1 MLRQFFCEGG
11 QRRVLF
17 AWLGLLVFI
26 GHQVFRAWL
35 KFAINNW
42 YEVFYDHLQQA
53 STNLS
58 ATDDAALAA
67 SQQRVTELLWE
78 FAFIAAPAVFIN
90 PIGGLF
96 RNWWV
101 LEWRLSLMQAYI
113 EGWDTS
119 AQPIEGAAQRVHE
132 DTQRFAKG
140 IQSCIAQVLEALL
153 TLGVFCPVLYSLRP
167 SLMKA
172 ALAIATGGLMVSI
185 VVGRRLVGLEVQ
197 NQVVEAAVRKQLV
210 VMEVDPASS
219 LMDANEGSN
228 GSMVVMDSAPHSIFH
243 TLLHD
248 LKVNYRRLYSQFFA
262 LAAWLASYE
271 QAAVI
276 VPYAMMAPYL
286 FAVDPAQRTTLGSLV
301 KLSNAFN
308 KVFDSVNIVSDNF
321 LEINEW
327 RSVLVRLREFE
338 REMFHPEHT
347 AGSKKFPGQHG
358 FMQPIPT
365 DEYEGAASPR
375 LARTPRPFV

>member
-1 MLRQFFCEGG
+1 
-11 QRRVLF
+11 
-17 AWLGLLVFI
+17 
-26 GHQVFRAWL
+26 
-35 KFAINNW
+35 
-42 YEVFYDHLQQA
+42 
-53 STNLS
+53 
-58 ATDDAALAA
+58 
-67 SQQRVTELLWE
+67 
-78 FAFIAAPAVFIN
+78 
-90 PIGGLF
+90 
-96 RNWWV
+96 
-101 LEWRLSLMQAYI
+101 
-113 EGWDTS
+113 
-119 AQPIEGAAQRVHE
+119 
-132 DTQRFAKG
+132 
-140 IQSCIAQVLEALL
+140 
-153 TLGVFCPVLYSLRP
+153 
-167 SLMKA
+167 
-172 ALAIATGGLMVSI
+172 
-185 VVGRRLVGLEVQ
+185 
-197 NQVVEAAVRKQLV
+197 
-210 VMEVDPASS
+210 
-219 LMDANEGSN
+219 MDANDGSN

-375 LARTPRPFV
+375 LARTPRPSGGAARRSVAVWAAADTRSRGSSSSHGDATDPSHACYSPCGAMSRADLWHAAAGRLARPLHTVHVQLYTLVSPQREDRQGLHP